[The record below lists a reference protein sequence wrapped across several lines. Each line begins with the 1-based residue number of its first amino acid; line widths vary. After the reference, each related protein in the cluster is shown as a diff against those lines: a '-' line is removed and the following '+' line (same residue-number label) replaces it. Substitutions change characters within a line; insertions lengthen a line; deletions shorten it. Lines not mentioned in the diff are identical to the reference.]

1 MEYKRKSIDARM
13 MDYPEPFLQASK
25 ALVSDLD
32 ELIVFVNDIQTVECL
47 TQLAGDA
54 YLTGVVHKEGCFA
67 VVFRTAEYELALK
80 AEKEA
85 RLAAEKAAAE
95 GKE

>member
-25 ALVSDLD
+25 ALTAGLD
-32 ELIVFVNDIQTVECL
+32 ELVMFVNDIQTVECL

-85 RLAAEKAAAE
+85 KLAAEKAE
-95 GKE
+95 KGEE